1 MLTCRSDPHDVQGSG
16 VIFGGTGIFLG
27 YVFQQVGDGLK
38 TTGDDFTDR
47 LMYQLTT
54 GSLRDS
60 SVQVSKLIL
69 KFMSFATQNA
79 EMLSFMNLMQLYTQ
93 IFTDVAKGVKQIFWM
108 LNLLF

>member
-1 MLTCRSDPHDVQGSG
+1 
-16 VIFGGTGIFLG
+16 
-27 YVFQQVGDGLK
+27 
-38 TTGDDFTDR
+38 
-47 LMYQLTT
+47 MYQLTT